1 MTENGSD
8 KGGWHN
14 YTTLYFPLFSPS
26 RDESLR
32 VFELGLGTNNAD
44 VDSNMGAMGVPGAS
58 LRGWTRFFPKASVFG
73 ADIDARILF
82 EADRIKT
89 FQCDQTD
96 PDSIKR
102 LWENAD
108 LRENFDIII
117 EDGLHE
123 FAANKC
129 FFENSIHKLRDK
141 GYFIIEDL
149 DKRLWKDYEEL
160 LATWRRQYPALR
172 IELVDIP
179 SLLPDQVS
187 NVLVVAHKI

>member
-1 MTENGSD
+1 M
-8 KGGWHN
+8 
-14 YTTLYFPLFSPS
+14 
-26 RDESLR
+26 
-32 VFELGLGTNNAD
+32 
-44 VDSNMGAMGVPGAS
+44 
-58 LRGWTRFFPKASVFG
+58 
-73 ADIDARILF
+73 
-82 EADRIKT
+82 
-89 FQCDQTD
+89 
-96 PDSIKR
+96 
-102 LWENAD
+102 
-108 LRENFDIII
+108 RENFDIII